1 MTKHPLQI
9 SSKSGSQKIDQTP
22 PLLVCKHYPS
32 LSQLSQ
38 KDMKQTPPPS
48 SVNTIVRRFNT
59 TTLRILLVTF
69 FALKVFPMAIF
80 DREGVDGGG
89 GGGWK
94 NLFLSTSKNLKYE
107 QLYKGQCH
115 CHNDDNQLRKHQIG
129 ITQAKP
135 FYLPLSRLQRGLIA
149 MFKMLTT
156 RIV

>member
-1 MTKHPLQI
+1 
-9 SSKSGSQKIDQTP
+9 
-22 PLLVCKHYPS
+22 
-32 LSQLSQ
+32 
-38 KDMKQTPPPS
+38 MKQTPPPS

-80 DREGVDGGG
+80 DREGVDGGC

-115 CHNDDNQLRKHQIG
+115 CHNDLLSDLKPVKVNNPSKYVSTRKYNISQGHGDDIMGQFFG
-129 ITQAKP
+129 CGPSFLNT
-135 FYLPLSRLQRGLIA
+135 L
-149 MFKMLTT
+149 
-156 RIV
+156 